1 MGVRA
6 LSLMLRARLC
16 GGFALLLLLLPGLL
30 IAGSTEI
37 SLVRFDTDPL
47 ALPIG
52 WQTIQLEK
60 HVPPTQYRSL
70 HWDGVHAIESQAS
83 RSMALLGRRVDL
95 DLATNPVLCWRWR
108 VEDVLKKADMKRRQG
123 DDYAARVYIAFALP
137 SEALSFTDKA
147 ALSVARALFG
157 DRVPDAAINYVWDNR
172 HPVDTRMP
180 NAYTDRAQMIV
191 RRTGN
196 ADVGRWVTERVDV
209 REDVIRAFGSD
220 KARPI
225 LVAIASDTDN
235 TGERVRAGFADL
247 HFVGKN
253 DACNF

>member
-1 MGVRA
+1 MGLA
-6 LSLMLRARLC
+6 
-16 GGFALLLLLLPGLL
+16 ALLMLLPGLL
-30 IAGSTEI
+30 MAGSTEV
-37 SLVRFDTDPL
+37 SLGRFDSD
-47 ALPIG
+47 ALPLPMG
-52 WQTIQLEK
+52 WQIIQLEK
-60 HVPPTQYRSL
+60 HVAPTQYRPL
-70 HWDGVHAIESQAS
+70 YWDGVHAIESQAN
-83 RSMALLGRRVDL
+83 RSMALLGRKVEVDL
-95 DLATNPVLCWRWR
+95 AATPVLCWRWR

-180 NAYTDRAQMIV
+180 SAYTDRALMIV
-191 RRTGN
+191 RRTGGN
-196 ADVGRWVTERVDV
+196 DVGRWVTERVDV
-209 REDVIRAFGSD
+209 KDDVIRAFGSD

-235 TGERVRAGFADL
+235 TGEKVRAGFADL

>member
-1 MGVRA
+1 MCGMFRA
-6 LSLMLRARLC
+6 NLRTSVA
-16 GGFALLLLLLPGLL
+16 ALLLHFPALVM
-30 IAGSTEI
+30 AGGTEV
-37 SLVRFDTDPL
+37 SVGRFDTDL
-47 ALPIG
+47 TALPPA
-52 WQTIQLEK
+52 WQIIQLEK
-60 HVPPTQYRSL
+60 NVSPTQYRPL
-70 HWDGVHAIESQAS
+70 YWDGVHAIESQAN
-83 RSMALLGRRVDL
+83 RSMALLGRKVDVDL
-95 DLATNPVLCWRWR
+95 TATPVLCWRWR
-108 VEDVLKKADMKRRQG
+108 AEDVLKKADMKRRQG

-137 SEALSFTDKA
+137 ADALSFTDKA

-172 HPVDTRMP
+172 HPVDTRMS

-191 RRTGN
+191 RRSGN
-196 ADVGRWVTERVDV
+196 AEVGRWVTERVDV
-209 REDVIRAFGSD
+209 RDDVIRAFGSD

-235 TGERVRAGFADL
+235 TGEKVRAGFADL

>member
-1 MGVRA
+1 MCGMFRA
-6 LSLMLRARLC
+6 KLRTSVA
-16 GGFALLLLLLPGLL
+16 ALLLYFPALVVAGVAEVSVGRFETDLTVLPP
-30 IAGSTEI
+30 A
-37 SLVRFDTDPL
+37 
-47 ALPIG
+47 
-52 WQTIQLEK
+52 WQIIQLEK
-60 HVPPTQYRSL
+60 NVSPTQYRPL
-70 HWDGVHAIESQAS
+70 YWDGVHAIESQAN
-83 RSMALLGRRVDL
+83 RSMALLGRKVDVDL
-95 DLATNPVLCWRWR
+95 TATPVLCWRWR
-108 VEDVLKKADMKRRQG
+108 AEDVLKKADMKRRQG

-137 SEALSFTDKA
+137 ADALSFTDKT

-172 HPVDTRMP
+172 HPVDTRMS

-196 ADVGRWVTERVDV
+196 AEVGRWVTERVDV
-209 REDVIRAFGSD
+209 RDDVIRAFGSD

-235 TGERVRAGFADL
+235 TGEKVRAGFADL
-247 HFVGKN
+247 HFVGKS